1 MCNECMEALVLVATP
16 KDRPR
21 SAKGKNIKTTGE
33 AFAQLRIKD
42 GMKQRYIYD
51 EMLKGHRHVQV
62 EPLGLHISVSWRW

>member
-1 MCNECMEALVLVATP
+1 MHGSPGTRSDP
-16 KDRPR
+16 KGQ
-21 SAKGKNIKTTGE
+21 AKIGKRKEIKTTGE
-33 AFAQLRIKD
+33 AFAQLRKKD